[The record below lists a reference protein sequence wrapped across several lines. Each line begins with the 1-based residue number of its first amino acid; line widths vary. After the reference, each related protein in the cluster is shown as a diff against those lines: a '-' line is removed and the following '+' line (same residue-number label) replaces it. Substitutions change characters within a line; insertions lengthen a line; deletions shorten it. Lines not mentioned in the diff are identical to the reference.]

1 MVDETVEDL
10 MKRPFDEAG
19 LARITSSIAAA

>member
-10 MKRPFDEAG
+10 MKRPFDDAG
-19 LARITSSIAAA
+19 LERITSSIAAA